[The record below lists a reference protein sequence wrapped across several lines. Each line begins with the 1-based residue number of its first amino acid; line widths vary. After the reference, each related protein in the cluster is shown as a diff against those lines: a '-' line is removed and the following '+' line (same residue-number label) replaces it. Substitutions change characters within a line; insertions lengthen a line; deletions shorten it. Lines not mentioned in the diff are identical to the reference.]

1 MAFDRHETTAHRPY
15 RRLGTYATAL
25 TTLFAVLIVVGIVLT
40 GAHLWRASVFD
51 RRAEGRLIQQVVVSE
66 AEIDAAH
73 AVVVTAS
80 VVWWLVAAVTAAVFI
95 MWQFRHAQNAKAF
108 GAVGGLSHP
117 AWAIGAW
124 LIPLGNLILGPRQ
137 IYRSRA
143 PGIGRTT
150 LPVRVLTWWAIALA
164 LALLVLW
171 LASRAWVDG
180 AQYRFDLIRNSTA
193 DYLIAIAALTSAVAA
208 SFAIYIVR
216 MFSRR
221 QDEATERWPVGGGSA
236 RTSATPQ

>member
-1 MAFDRHETTAHRPY
+1 MAFDRQKTTY

-25 TTLFAVLIVVGIVLT
+25 TILFTVLIVVGVGLT
-40 GAHLWRASVFD
+40 GAHLWRARVFD
-51 RRAEGRLIQQVVVSE
+51 RRAEGRLIQQVIVSE

-80 VVWWLVAAVTAAVFI
+80 VVWWLFAAATAVVFI
-95 MWQFRHAQNAKAF
+95 MWQFRHAQNAKEF
-108 GAVGGLSHP
+108 GAVGGLAHP

-124 LIPLGNLILGPRQ
+124 LIPFGNLILGPRQ

-150 LPVRVLTWWAIALA
+150 LPVRVLTWWAMALA
-164 LALLVLW
+164 LGLLVLW

-193 DYLIAIAALTSAVAA
+193 DYLSAIAAVVGAVAA

-216 MFSRR
+216 TFSRR
-221 QDEATERWPVGGGSA
+221 QDEAIERWPVRGGSTP
-236 RTSATPQ
+236 TSATPQ